1 MNVLVILHHEMVG
14 PARFARCIRGAGH
27 RVNMHSFVSGPLSR
41 GISDYGAVLVCGGP
55 MNVEEDEHFPWLSN
69 EIKFL
74 REGLVKEMPI
84 LGICLG
90 AQILAKAANAH
101 VQEAPEA
108 EIGWYEVETTNAGR
122 SDSVSSVL
130 PPRFHAFQWHK
141 QMHTLPQGATI
152 LAQNHVGIQAYRI
165 GNSAWGVQFHPEV
178 TQSAVLQWLSFDGWP
193 IPGNATSI
201 AAETRQR
208 MPKWSRI
215 GNALCGA
222 FLKVAASAKDA
233 DP

>member
-14 PARFARCIRGAGH
+14 PARFAGCIRDAGH
-27 RVNMHSFVSGPLSR
+27 RVNMHSFVSGPLS
-41 GISDYGAVLVCGGP
+41 GSVSDYGAVLVCGGP
-55 MNVEEDEHFPWLSN
+55 MNVEDDEHVHWLRD

-74 REGLVKEMPI
+74 QGILVKELPV

-101 VQEAPEA
+101 VHEAPEA
-108 EIGWYEVETTNAGR
+108 EIGWYEVETTDAGCTDR
-122 SDSVSSVL
+122 VSSVL
-130 PPRFHAFQWHK
+130 PPQFHAFQWHK

-152 LAQNHVGIQAYRI
+152 LAQNRTGIQAYRI
-165 GNSAWGVQFHPEV
+165 GSSAWGVQFHPEV
-178 TQSAVLQWLSFDGWP
+178 TQSTVLQWLSFDGWP
-193 IPGNATSI
+193 TPGNATRI

-215 GNALCGA
+215 GSALCAA
-222 FLKVAASAKDA
+222 FLEAAASAKD
-233 DP
+233 D